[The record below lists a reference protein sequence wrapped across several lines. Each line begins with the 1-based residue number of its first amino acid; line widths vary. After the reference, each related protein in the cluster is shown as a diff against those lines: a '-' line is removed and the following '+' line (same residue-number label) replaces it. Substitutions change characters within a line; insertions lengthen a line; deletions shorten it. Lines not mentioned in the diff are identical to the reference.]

1 MSRKKDPKWKK
12 IDLIT
17 KVVEMT
23 CSGVSQPQII
33 DWLKSEGECKIDYC
47 YQILKDAKP
56 IILDTL
62 KDISKD
68 RLEMTITKL
77 EKMYENAENLGDKKL
92 ALEIQKEINKIAG
105 LHNHKQEIDHTTNGK
120 EINTI
125 SVIKLIEIKNENNN
139 DEDKIEGGIPE

>member
-1 MSRKKDPKWKK
+1 MARRKDPKYKK

-23 CSGVSQPQII
+23 CSGISQPQII
-33 DWLKSEGECKIDYC
+33 EWLKSEGECKIDYC

-77 EKMYENAENLGDKKL
+77 EKMYENAENIGDKKL
-92 ALEIQKEINKIAG
+92 ALEIQKEINKISG

-120 EINTI
+120 DINTI
-125 SVIKLIEIKNENNN
+125 SVIKLIEIKNENN
-139 DEDKIEGGIPE
+139 DDDKIEGGIPE